1 MRIQKVDM
9 FLIYKHCMQETSN
22 AIQERLNEKPRPLSC
37 ATKVN
42 HYYLSRIIVEIGMTS
57 VYIVVTRNRKS

>member
-9 FLIYKHCMQETSN
+9 FFNLLHCMQETSN
-22 AIQERLNEKPRPLSC
+22 AIQERLNEKPHPSSC

-42 HYYLSRIIVEIGMTS
+42 HYYLSRINVDIEA
-57 VYIVVTRNRKS
+57 